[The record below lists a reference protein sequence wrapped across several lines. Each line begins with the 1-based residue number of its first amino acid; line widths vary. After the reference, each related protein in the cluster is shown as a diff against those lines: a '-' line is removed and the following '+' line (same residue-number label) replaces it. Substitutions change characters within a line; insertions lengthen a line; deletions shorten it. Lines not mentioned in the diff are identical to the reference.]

1 MCVPTDLAT
10 GYPQIS
16 SRSYE
21 HPADRAATAALHAI
35 PLFDTLV
42 KRFGRLGVE
51 SRYRQVLL
59 GDSVRLGP
67 DQLPLV
73 WSSHVAA
80 ASRLDIEPTPLFV
93 TQHPSVNA
101 LTFGMRSPVILV
113 SSSLVAQH
121 DEAEVQALL
130 AHELGHVVSDHVTYS
145 TALVLLARLL
155 SGAVS
160 DIPLAGLPLR
170 GLYLALLEWSRAAE
184 LTCDRAAALVVGDPM
199 VVCRVLMRIAGG
211 ALEGLDVNA
220 FIRQATEYVEEED
233 LFARRSRLALEL
245 GRSHPAAVRRV
256 RELVRWVE
264 SGDYDRIR
272 SGSYVRRGQEPPP
285 SAEFDAAVRHY
296 RERFSAMVDRTIG
309 GVNKLSNQI
318 ASWLR
323 RANTEEGE
331 ADDAE
336 RAREGPPTDGA
347 ERADAPPEPEQED

>member
-1 MCVPTDLAT
+1 MPIDVAA
-10 GYPQIS
+10 GYPGIS

-21 HPADRAATAALHAI
+21 HPADRAATSALHAI

-51 SRYRQVLL
+51 TRYRQILL
-59 GDSVRLGP
+59 GDSVRLGE
-67 DQLPLV
+67 DQLPAV
-73 WSSHVAA
+73 WSAHVAA

-93 TQHPSVNA
+93 TRQPFVNA
-101 LTFGMRSPVILV
+101 LTFGMRSPVILLYSSVV
-113 SSSLVAQH
+113 SDH
-121 DEAEVQALL
+121 DPDEVEAVL
-130 AHELGHVVSDHVTYS
+130 AHELGHVLSDHMTYS

-199 VVCRVLMRIAGG
+199 VVCRVLMRMAGG
-211 ALEGLDVNA
+211 TLDGLDVGA

-245 GRSHPAAVRRV
+245 GRTHPAAVRRV
-256 RELVRWVE
+256 RELVKWVE

-272 SGSYVRRGQEPPP
+272 SGSYVRRGHEPPP

-323 RANTEEGE
+323 RSGDDGDSGGT
-331 ADDAE
+331 ADDG
-336 RAREGPPTDGA
+336 EGGDGSF
-347 ERADAPPEPEQED
+347 EGD